1 MKDPKNCGKDCEGK
15 KPWPMI
21 FPATY
26 EFDDN
31 HDDNGPIGGTS
42 TCTMKTP
49 ATGTE
54 TAKEEVIE
62 CDCASPKEFK
72 FRNKG
77 MVF

>member
-1 MKDPKNCGKDCEGK
+1 MVRHRGGGSGGRRHVRFCKDNHD
-15 KPWPMI
+15 
-21 FPATY
+21 
-26 EFDDN
+26 EFHVDN